1 MKIKQ
6 GFNPL
11 DELVKILALK
21 YFANKSPSGQES
33 VLCGSE
39 RRLAKIKGSGRVNR
53 SVAGC

>member
-1 MKIKQ
+1 MQVKR

-11 DELVKILALK
+11 NECVEIPTLE
-21 YFANKSPSGQES
+21 YFTDKRPSGQES